1 MKVAVLGKVD
11 QKGLS
16 FLRENE
22 FNVIEIENFEIQNL
36 KEQLKDVDG
45 ILLRTTRLDKE
56 ILQHCDNLKIISRH
70 GVGYDNVDLDF
81 LNENKIALGIT
92 STSNAVSVAEH
103 VLSFFIYLTKN
114 LSLSDSLVK
123 EGNFEK
129 RSNLPNFFE
138 LYKKKVLIIG
148 FGRIGKE
155 VAKRCLGFDMEVY
168 VYDPFLDNEI
178 IIRNQCIPIE
188 KNQGLAIA
196 DFITIHL
203 PLNGDTK
210 NFISQ
215 TELNVMKK
223 NSILVNTSRGGIV
236 NENDLCIA
244 LESKKIQGA
253 GMDVFASEPP
263 ESNHPFFKLDNI
275 LLTPHNAALT
285 LECRERMS
293 LEASQNIFFF
303 LNNMTELNV
312 ENLVNKKFL
321 KKLKI
326 S

>member
-1 MKVAVLGKVD
+1 MKVAILGKVD

-16 FLRENE
+16 FLKENE
-22 FNVIEIENFEIQNL
+22 FKVIEIENFEIQNL

-45 ILLRTTRLDKE
+45 ILLRTTKLDKE
-56 ILQHCDNLKIISRH
+56 ILEHCDNLKIISRH

-81 LNENKIALGIT
+81 LNENKIALCIT

-103 VLSFFIYLTKN
+103 VLSFFIYLTKK

-129 RSNLPNFFE
+129 RSELPNFFE

-203 PLNGDTK
+203 PLNRDTK

-215 TELNVMKK
+215 TELNLMRK

-244 LESKKIQGA
+244 LDSKKIQGA
-253 GMDVFASEPP
+253 GMDVFVSEPP

-293 LEASQNIFFF
+293 LEASQNIVFF
-303 LNNMTELNV
+303 LNNMSELNV
-312 ENLVNKKFL
+312 ENLVNKKYL
-321 KKLKI
+321 
-326 S
+326 

>member
-16 FLRENE
+16 FLKENE
-22 FNVIEIENFEIQNL
+22 FKVIEIENFEIQNL
-36 KEQLKDVDG
+36 KEQLTDVDG

-81 LNENKIALGIT
+81 LNENKIALCIT

-129 RSNLPNFFE
+129 RSQLPNFFE
-138 LYKKKVLIIG
+138 FYKKKVLIIG

-203 PLNGDTK
+203 PLNRDTK

-215 TELNVMKK
+215 TELNLMRK

-244 LESKKIQGA
+244 LDSKKIQGA
-253 GMDVFASEPP
+253 GMDVFVSEPP

-293 LEASQNIFFF
+293 LEASQNIVFF
-303 LNNMTELNV
+303 LNNMSELNV
-312 ENLVNKKFL
+312 ENLVNKKYL
-321 KKLKI
+321 
-326 S
+326 

>member
-1 MKVAVLGKVD
+1 MKVAVLGIVD
-11 QKGLS
+11 PKGLS
-16 FLRENE
+16 FLKENE
-22 FNVIEIENFEIQNL
+22 FKVIEIENFEIQNL

-81 LNENKIALGIT
+81 LNENKIALCIT

-123 EGNFEK
+123 VGDFEK
-129 RSNLPNFFE
+129 RSKLPNFFE

-253 GMDVFASEPP
+253 GMDVFVSEPP

-293 LEASQNIFFF
+293 FEASQNIVFF
-303 LNNMTELNV
+303 LKNMSELNV
-312 ENLVNKKFL
+312 ENLVNKKYL
-321 KKLKI
+321 
-326 S
+326 

>member
-16 FLRENE
+16 FLKENE
-22 FNVIEIENFEIQNL
+22 FKVIEIENFEIQNL

-45 ILLRTTRLDKE
+45 ILLRTTKLDKE
-56 ILQHCDNLKIISRH
+56 ILEHCDNLKIISRH

-81 LNENKIALGIT
+81 LNENKIALCIT

-103 VLSFFIYLTKN
+103 VLSFFIYLTKK

-123 EGNFEK
+123 KGKYEK
-129 RSNLPNFFE
+129 RSQLPNFFE

-253 GMDVFASEPP
+253 GMDVFVSEPP

-293 LEASQNIFFF
+293 LEASQNIVFF
-303 LNNMTELNV
+303 LNNMSELNV
-312 ENLVNKKFL
+312 ENLVNKKYL
-321 KKLKI
+321 
-326 S
+326 

>member
-16 FLRENE
+16 FLKENE
-22 FNVIEIENFEIQNL
+22 FKVIEIENFEIQNL

-45 ILLRTTRLDKE
+45 ILLRTTKLDKE
-56 ILQHCDNLKIISRH
+56 ILEHCDNLKIISRH

-81 LNENKIALGIT
+81 LNENKIALCIT

-103 VLSFFIYLTKN
+103 VLSFFIYLTKK

-129 RSNLPNFFE
+129 RSELPNFFE

-203 PLNGDTK
+203 PLNRDTK

-215 TELNVMKK
+215 TELNQMRK

-253 GMDVFASEPP
+253 GMDVFVSEPP

-293 LEASQNIFFF
+293 LEASQNIVFF
-303 LNNMTELNV
+303 LNNMSELNV
-312 ENLVNKKFL
+312 ENLVNKKYL
-321 KKLKI
+321 
-326 S
+326 

>member
-16 FLRENE
+16 FLKENE
-22 FNVIEIENFEIQNL
+22 FKVIEIESFEIQNL

-45 ILLRTTRLDKE
+45 ILLRTTKLDKE
-56 ILQHCDNLKIISRH
+56 ILEHCDNLKIISRH

-81 LNENKIALGIT
+81 LNDNKIALCIT

-103 VLSFFIYLTKN
+103 VLSFFIYLTKK

-129 RSNLPNFFE
+129 RSELPNFFE

-210 NFISQ
+210 DFISQ

-253 GMDVFASEPP
+253 GMDVFVSEPP
-263 ESNHPFFKLDNI
+263 ESSHPFFKLDNI

-293 LEASQNIFFF
+293 LEASQNIVFF
-303 LNNMTELNV
+303 LKNMSELNV
-312 ENLVNKKFL
+312 QNLVNKKYL
-321 KKLKI
+321 
-326 S
+326 

>member
-22 FNVIEIENFEIQNL
+22 FKFIEIENFEIQNL

-114 LSLSDSLVK
+114 LTLSDSLVK

-129 RSNLPNFFE
+129 RSQLPNFFE

-223 NSILVNTSRGGIV
+223 NSILVNTSRGGII

-293 LEASQNIFFF
+293 LEASQNIVFF
-303 LNNMTELNV
+303 LNNMSELNV
-312 ENLVNKKFL
+312 ENLVNKKYL
-321 KKLKI
+321 
-326 S
+326 

>member
-11 QKGLS
+11 PKGLS
-16 FLRENE
+16 FLIENE
-22 FNVIEIENFEIQNL
+22 FKVIEIESFEIQNL

-45 ILLRTTRLDKE
+45 ILLRTTKLDKE
-56 ILQHCDNLKIISRH
+56 ILEHCDNLKIISRH

-81 LNENKIALGIT
+81 LNENKIALCIT

-103 VLSFFIYLTKN
+103 VLSFFIYLTKK

-129 RSNLPNFFE
+129 RSELPNFFE

-215 TELNVMKK
+215 TELNLMRK

-244 LESKKIQGA
+244 LDSKKIQGA
-253 GMDVFASEPP
+253 GMDVFVSEPP

-293 LEASQNIFFF
+293 LEASQNIVFF
-303 LNNMTELNV
+303 LNNMSELNV
-312 ENLVNKKFL
+312 ENLVNKKYL
-321 KKLKI
+321 
-326 S
+326 

>member
-1 MKVAVLGKVD
+1 MKVAILGKVD
-11 QKGLS
+11 SKGLS
-16 FLRENE
+16 FLKENE
-22 FNVIEIENFEIQNL
+22 FKVIEIENFEIQNL

-45 ILLRTTRLDKE
+45 ILLRTTKIDKE
-56 ILQHCDNLKIISRH
+56 ILEHCDNLKIISRH

-81 LNENKIALGIT
+81 LNENKIALCIT

-129 RSNLPNFFE
+129 RSQLPNFFE

-178 IIRNQCIPIE
+178 IIKNQCIPIE

-215 TELNVMKK
+215 KELNVMKK

-253 GMDVFASEPP
+253 GMDVFVSEPP

-293 LEASQNIFFF
+293 LEASQNIVFF
-303 LNNMTELNV
+303 LKNMSKLNV
-312 ENLVNKKFL
+312 ENLLNKKYL
-321 KKLKI
+321 
-326 S
+326 

>member
-16 FLRENE
+16 FLKENE
-22 FNVIEIENFEIQNL
+22 FKVIEIENFEIQNL

-129 RSNLPNFFE
+129 RSQLPNFFE

-253 GMDVFASEPP
+253 GMDVFVSEPP

-293 LEASQNIFFF
+293 LEASQNIVFF
-303 LNNMTELNV
+303 LNNMSELNV
-312 ENLVNKKFL
+312 ENLVNKKYL
-321 KKLKI
+321 
-326 S
+326 

>member
-11 QKGLS
+11 PKGLS
-16 FLRENE
+16 FLIENE
-22 FNVIEIENFEIQNL
+22 FKVIEIESFEIQNL

-81 LNENKIALGIT
+81 LNENKIALCIT

-103 VLSFFIYLTKN
+103 VLSFFIYLTKK

-129 RSNLPNFFE
+129 RSELPNFFE

-223 NSILVNTSRGGIV
+223 KSILVNTSRGGIV

-253 GMDVFASEPP
+253 GMDVFVSEPP

-293 LEASQNIFFF
+293 LEASQNIVFF
-303 LNNMTELNV
+303 LKNMNELNV
-312 ENLVNKKFL
+312 ENLVNKKYL
-321 KKLKI
+321 
-326 S
+326 

>member
-11 QKGLS
+11 PKGLS
-16 FLRENE
+16 FLKENE
-22 FNVIEIENFEIQNL
+22 FKVIEIENFEIQNL

-45 ILLRTTRLDKE
+45 ILLRTTKLDKE
-56 ILQHCDNLKIISRH
+56 ILEHCDNLKIISRH

-81 LNENKIALGIT
+81 LNENKIALCIT

-103 VLSFFIYLTKN
+103 VLSFFIYLTKK

-129 RSNLPNFFE
+129 RSELPNFFE

-215 TELNVMKK
+215 TELNLMRK

-253 GMDVFASEPP
+253 GMDVFVSEPP

-293 LEASQNIFFF
+293 LEASQNIVFF
-303 LNNMTELNV
+303 LNNMSELNV
-312 ENLVNKKFL
+312 ENLVNKKYL
-321 KKLKI
+321 
-326 S
+326 

>member
-16 FLRENE
+16 FLKENE
-22 FNVIEIENFEIQNL
+22 FKVIEIENFEIQNL

-45 ILLRTTRLDKE
+45 ILLRTTKLDKE
-56 ILQHCDNLKIISRH
+56 ILEHCDNLKIISRH

-81 LNENKIALGIT
+81 LNENKIALCIT

-103 VLSFFIYLTKN
+103 VLSFFIYLTKK

-129 RSNLPNFFE
+129 RSQLPNFFE

-215 TELNVMKK
+215 TELNLMRK

-253 GMDVFASEPP
+253 GMDVFVSEPP

-293 LEASQNIFFF
+293 LEASQNIVFF
-303 LNNMTELNV
+303 LKNMSELNV
-312 ENLVNKKFL
+312 ENLVNKKYL
-321 KKLKI
+321 
-326 S
+326 

>member
-16 FLRENE
+16 FLKENE
-22 FNVIEIENFEIQNL
+22 FKVIEIENFEIQNL

-45 ILLRTTRLDKE
+45 ILLRTTKLDKE
-56 ILQHCDNLKIISRH
+56 ILEHCDNLKIISRH

-81 LNENKIALGIT
+81 LNENKIALCIT

-129 RSNLPNFFE
+129 RSQLPNFFE

-215 TELNVMKK
+215 TELNLMRK

-253 GMDVFASEPP
+253 GMDVFVSEPP

-293 LEASQNIFFF
+293 LEASQNIVFF
-303 LNNMTELNV
+303 LKNMSELNV
-312 ENLVNKKFL
+312 ENLVNKKYL
-321 KKLKI
+321 
-326 S
+326 

>member
-81 LNENKIALGIT
+81 LNENKIALCIT

-129 RSNLPNFFE
+129 RSQLPNFFE

-215 TELNVMKK
+215 TELNLMRK

-236 NENDLCIA
+236 NENDLFIA

-253 GMDVFASEPP
+253 GMDVFVSEPP
-263 ESNHPFFKLDNI
+263 ESSHPFFKLDNI

-293 LEASQNIFFF
+293 LEASQNIVFF
-303 LNNMTELNV
+303 LNNMSELNV
-312 ENLVNKKFL
+312 ENLVNKKYL
-321 KKLKI
+321 
-326 S
+326 

>member
-1 MKVAVLGKVD
+1 MKVAILGKVD
-11 QKGLS
+11 SKGLS
-16 FLRENE
+16 FLKENE
-22 FNVIEIENFEIQNL
+22 FKVIEIENFEIQNL

-81 LNENKIALGIT
+81 LNENKIALCIT

-129 RSNLPNFFE
+129 RSQLPNFFE

-215 TELNVMKK
+215 TELNIMKK
-223 NSILVNTSRGGIV
+223 KSILVNTSRGGIV

-244 LESKKIQGA
+244 LKSKKIQGA
-253 GMDVFASEPP
+253 GMDVFVSEPP

-275 LLTPHNAALT
+275 LLTQHNAALT

-293 LEASQNIFFF
+293 LEASQNIVFF
-303 LNNMTELNV
+303 LKNMSELNV
-312 ENLVNKKFL
+312 ENLVNKKYL
-321 KKLKI
+321 
-326 S
+326 

>member
-22 FNVIEIENFEIQNL
+22 FKVIEIENFEIQNL

-45 ILLRTTRLDKE
+45 ILLRTTKLDKE
-56 ILQHCDNLKIISRH
+56 ILEHCDNLKIISRH

-81 LNENKIALGIT
+81 LNDNKIALCIT

-103 VLSFFIYLTKN
+103 VLSFFIYLTKK

-129 RSNLPNFFE
+129 RSKLPNFFE

-203 PLNGDTK
+203 PLNRDTK

-215 TELNVMKK
+215 TELNLMRK

-253 GMDVFASEPP
+253 GMDVFVSEPP

-293 LEASQNIFFF
+293 LEASQNIVFF
-303 LNNMTELNV
+303 LKYMSELNV
-312 ENLVNKKFL
+312 ENLVNKKYL
-321 KKLKI
+321 
-326 S
+326 

>member
-16 FLRENE
+16 FLKENE
-22 FNVIEIENFEIQNL
+22 FKVIEIENFEIQNL

-45 ILLRTTRLDKE
+45 ILLRTTKLDKE
-56 ILQHCDNLKIISRH
+56 ILEHCDNLKIISRH

-81 LNENKIALGIT
+81 LNENKIALCIT

-103 VLSFFIYLTKN
+103 VLSFFIYLTKK

-129 RSNLPNFFE
+129 RSELPNFFE

-203 PLNGDTK
+203 PLNRDTK

-215 TELNVMKK
+215 TELNLMRK

-253 GMDVFASEPP
+253 GMDVFVSEPP

-293 LEASQNIFFF
+293 LEASQNIVFF
-303 LNNMTELNV
+303 LKNMSKLNV
-312 ENLVNKKFL
+312 ENLVNKKYL
-321 KKLKI
+321 
-326 S
+326 

>member
-16 FLRENE
+16 FLKENE
-22 FNVIEIENFEIQNL
+22 FKVIEIESFEIQNL

-56 ILQHCDNLKIISRH
+56 ILEHCDNLKIISRH

-81 LNENKIALGIT
+81 LNENKIALCIT

-103 VLSFFIYLTKN
+103 VLSFFIYLTKK

-129 RSNLPNFFE
+129 RSELPNFFE

-215 TELNVMKK
+215 TELNLMRK

-253 GMDVFASEPP
+253 GMDVFVSEPP

-293 LEASQNIFFF
+293 LEASQNIVFF
-303 LNNMTELNV
+303 LNNMSELNV
-312 ENLVNKKFL
+312 ENLVNKKYL
-321 KKLKI
+321 
-326 S
+326 

>member
-16 FLRENE
+16 FLKENE
-22 FNVIEIENFEIQNL
+22 FKVIEIENFEIQNL

-81 LNENKIALGIT
+81 LNENKIALCIT

-103 VLSFFIYLTKN
+103 VLSFFIYLTKK

-203 PLNGDTK
+203 PLNRDTK

-215 TELNVMKK
+215 TELNLMRK

-253 GMDVFASEPP
+253 GMDVFVSEPP

-293 LEASQNIFFF
+293 LEASQNIVFF
-303 LNNMTELNV
+303 LNNMSELNV
-312 ENLVNKKFL
+312 ENLVNKKYL
-321 KKLKI
+321 
-326 S
+326 

>member
-16 FLRENE
+16 FLKENE
-22 FNVIEIENFEIQNL
+22 FKVIEIENFEIQNL

-81 LNENKIALGIT
+81 LNENKIALCIT

-129 RSNLPNFFE
+129 RSDLPNFFE

-253 GMDVFASEPP
+253 GMDVFVSEPP

-293 LEASQNIFFF
+293 LEASQNIVFF
-303 LNNMTELNV
+303 LKNMNELNV
-312 ENLVNKKFL
+312 ENLVNKKYL
-321 KKLKI
+321 
-326 S
+326 

>member
-16 FLRENE
+16 FLKENE
-22 FNVIEIENFEIQNL
+22 FKVIEIENFEIQNL

-81 LNENKIALGIT
+81 LNENKIALSIT

-114 LSLSDSLVK
+114 LTLSDSLVK

-129 RSNLPNFFE
+129 RSQLPNFFE

-223 NSILVNTSRGGIV
+223 KSILVNTSRGGIV

-253 GMDVFASEPP
+253 GMDVFVSEPP

-293 LEASQNIFFF
+293 LEASQNIVFF
-303 LNNMTELNV
+303 LKNMSELNV
-312 ENLVNKKFL
+312 ENLVNKKYL
-321 KKLKI
+321 
-326 S
+326 

>member
-16 FLRENE
+16 FLKENE
-22 FNVIEIENFEIQNL
+22 FKVIEIENFEIQNL

-45 ILLRTTRLDKE
+45 ILLRTTKLDKE

-81 LNENKIALGIT
+81 LNENKIALCIT

-129 RSNLPNFFE
+129 RSQLPNFFE

-215 TELNVMKK
+215 TELNLMKK

-253 GMDVFASEPP
+253 GMDVFVSEPP

-293 LEASQNIFFF
+293 LEASQNIVFF
-303 LNNMTELNV
+303 LKNMSELNV
-312 ENLVNKKFL
+312 ENLVNKKYL
-321 KKLKI
+321 
-326 S
+326 

>member
-11 QKGLS
+11 PKGLS
-16 FLRENE
+16 FLIENE
-22 FNVIEIENFEIQNL
+22 FKVIEIESFEIQNL

-45 ILLRTTRLDKE
+45 ILLRTTNLDKE
-56 ILQHCDNLKIISRH
+56 ILQNCDNLKIISRH

-81 LNENKIALGIT
+81 LNENKIALCIT

-129 RSNLPNFFE
+129 RSQLPNFFE

-178 IIRNQCIPIE
+178 IIKNQCIPIE

-203 PLNGDTK
+203 PLNRDTK

-215 TELNVMKK
+215 TELNLMRK
-223 NSILVNTSRGGIV
+223 NSILVNTCLLYTSPSPRDLLKSRMPSS
-236 NENDLCIA
+236 A
-244 LESKKIQGA
+244 
-253 GMDVFASEPP
+253 
-263 ESNHPFFKLDNI
+263 
-275 LLTPHNAALT
+275 
-285 LECRERMS
+285 
-293 LEASQNIFFF
+293 
-303 LNNMTELNV
+303 
-312 ENLVNKKFL
+312 
-321 KKLKI
+321 
-326 S
+326 

>member
-16 FLRENE
+16 FLKENE
-22 FNVIEIENFEIQNL
+22 FKVIEIENFEIQNL

-45 ILLRTTRLDKE
+45 ILLRTTKLDKE

-81 LNENKIALGIT
+81 LNENKIALCIT

-215 TELNVMKK
+215 TELNLMRK

-253 GMDVFASEPP
+253 GMDVFVSEPP

-293 LEASQNIFFF
+293 LEASQNIVFF
-303 LNNMTELNV
+303 LNNMSELNV
-312 ENLVNKKFL
+312 ENLVNKKYL
-321 KKLKI
+321 
-326 S
+326 

>member
-16 FLRENE
+16 FLKENE
-22 FNVIEIENFEIQNL
+22 FKVIEIESFEIQNL

-45 ILLRTTRLDKE
+45 ILLRTTKLDKE
-56 ILQHCDNLKIISRH
+56 ILEHCDNLKIISRH

-81 LNENKIALGIT
+81 LNDNKIALCIT

-103 VLSFFIYLTKN
+103 VLSFFIYLTKK
-114 LSLSDSLVK
+114 LSLSNSLVK

-129 RSNLPNFFE
+129 RSELPNFFE

-203 PLNGDTK
+203 PLNRDTK

-215 TELNVMKK
+215 TELNLMRK

-253 GMDVFASEPP
+253 GMDVFVSEPP

-293 LEASQNIFFF
+293 LEASQNIVFF
-303 LNNMTELNV
+303 LKNMSELNV
-312 ENLVNKKFL
+312 ENLVNKKYL
-321 KKLKI
+321 
-326 S
+326 